1 MVIVQETTDWGKHNV
16 MNHVYVLNNS
26 MTHMVAYVP
35 AGSKILQKFSKPM
48 SFDRRG
54 RTFVELEGVKAP
66 KQEPRVRF
74 VEGSKGQRYRLTEQD
89 GQWQCSCPGYLY
101 HGGCRHIKDLT
112 DK

>member
-35 AGSKILQKFSKPM
+35 AGSRTVKKFSKPM

-54 RTFVELEGVKAP
+54 RTFVELEGGKAS
-66 KQEPRVRF
+66 EPQVRI
-74 VEGSKGQRYRLTEQD
+74 VEGSGGKKYRLTEQD
-89 GQWQCSCPGYLY
+89 GSWRCSCPGYLFR
-101 HGGCRHIKDLT
+101 GKCRHVEDLT